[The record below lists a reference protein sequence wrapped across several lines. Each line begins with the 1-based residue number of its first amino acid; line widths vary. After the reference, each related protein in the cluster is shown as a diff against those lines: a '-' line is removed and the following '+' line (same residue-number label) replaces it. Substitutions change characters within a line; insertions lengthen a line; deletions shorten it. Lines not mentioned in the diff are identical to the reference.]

1 MTATTRP
8 ERDCWGAKLIPMA
21 ACLGAALLTVG
32 CVATPQQQA
41 VKEVRIC
48 AEHCTVPDPTYSVQQ
63 LRDGFQ
69 QFLKAN
75 AGEKV
80 AICDS
85 NPTTRA
91 CDSVGICQFVLG
103 GIIPGNGCAQ
113 SITFS
118 EIIADS
124 QAERTRLKADM
135 PLSFIGTPVK
145 CDTTAGTFSIHS
157 VNEISLVLEPRY
169 CNWMVVGN
177 MSATFN
183 FVVESIDLQRGRIG
197 GYWSHAVSGTGNGKG
212 SGYAVLTFPKP
223 IAMAGL

>member
-1 MTATTRP
+1 MQAQDQDHAITNFR
-8 ERDCWGAKLIPMA
+8 R
-21 ACLGAALLTVG
+21 CLSVLAAALLTVG

-48 AEHCTVPDPTYSVQQ
+48 AEHCAASDQTYSIQQ
-63 LRDGFQ
+63 LRNGFQ
-69 QFLKAN
+69 QLLNAN

-85 NPTTRA
+85 NPTTRV
-91 CDSVGICQFVLG
+91 CESVGICQFVLG
-103 GIIPGNGCAQ
+103 GMIPGNGCAQ
-113 SITFS
+113 SIVFS
-118 EIIADS
+118 EIAADS
-124 QAERTRLKADM
+124 QAELIQLKADM

-145 CDTTAGTFSIHS
+145 CDATPGTFSVHS

-183 FVVESIDLQRGRIG
+183 FAVESLDLGHGRIG